1 VPRPRRLDEAAL
13 AAELARTPG
22 WQRQGQEIRREFR
35 WATFGE
41 AMAFANRVAELAERH
56 DHHPDILVNYSRVT
70 LTLTSHDAGGLTDR
84 DFRLAGQID
93 S

>member
-1 VPRPRRLDEAAL
+1 M
-13 AAELARTPG
+13 PG
-22 WQRQGQEIRREFR
+22 WELSGKEIRRVY
-35 WATFGE
+35 TFPDFQRS
-41 AMAFANRVAELAERH
+41 MAFVNRVAELAEAM

-70 LTLTSHDAGGLTDR
+70 LTLSSHDAGGLTDR

>member
-1 VPRPRRLDEAAL
+1 V
-13 AAELARTPG
+13 
-22 WQRQGQEIRREFR
+22 
-35 WATFGE
+35 
-41 AMAFANRVAELAERH
+41 NRVAGLAEAMN
-56 DHHPDILVNYSRVT
+56 HHPDILVNYSRVT